1 MSYLRKILLFL
12 VAVAMVVVGL
22 LFAAFGLLGDRIFI
36 LFVAGGAVVAF
47 IGLWL
52 LWEDFIA
59 VLLTRKRL

>member
-1 MSYLRKILLFL
+1 MGSLRKILLFL
-12 VAVAMVVVGL
+12 IAVAMVAVGL
-22 LFAAFGLLGDRIFI
+22 LIAAFGLLGDRILI

-59 VLLTRKRL
+59 PLFARR

>member
-12 VAVAMVVVGL
+12 IAVAMVAVGL
-22 LFAAFGLLGDRIFI
+22 LIAAFAVLAHSAIW
-36 LFVAGGAVVAF
+36 FVAGGAVLAF

-59 VLLTRKRL
+59 PLFARR